1 MTFTESR
8 ISAHHNYVVNAMT
21 TPGFALGDP
30 GSGDGFFF
38 LADPVLPGEKTHR
51 VHGRL
56 FEASGEKAVEI
67 TWNRVGDNPGAC
79 RYELV
84 EGGFKVTHPKG
95 DMFLE
100 VRTREFTN
108 GYITYIRGLVFDEH
122 GSPRMKPEGKGVR
135 VFGDARLVLDL
146 PFAGQRRS

>member
-1 MTFTESR
+1 MKFTESR

-30 GSGDGFFF
+30 GSKDGFFF

-56 FEASGEKAVEI
+56 FEASGDKSLEI
-67 TWNRVGDNPGAC
+67 LWNRIGDNPGGC
-79 RYELV
+79 RYELID
-84 EGGFKVTHPKG
+84 GGFKITHPG
-95 DMFLE
+95 GEMFIE
-100 VRTREFTN
+100 VSTYEFTN

-122 GSPRMKPEGKGVR
+122 GNPRMKPEGKGVR
-135 VFGDARLVLDL
+135 VLGNTQLVLDL
-146 PFAGQRRS
+146 PFTVK